1 MDKPLWLSA
10 ADSPQNLPSA
20 RAALAEPNG
29 LLAVGGSLAP
39 EWLLTAYVQ
48 GIFPWYEAG
57 QPILWWS
64 PDPRAVLLPDELHVP
79 RRLQRTRRNSAVRI
93 SADTEFSAVIAA
105 CAAPRRY
112 TAETWITPAMRD
124 AYLTMHTLGWAHS
137 FEAWLDG
144 DLIGGLYGIA
154 IGKVFFGE
162 SMFSRRTDS
171 SKIALVSCVEYLRD
185 RGFGLVD
192 CQVWSPHLRTF
203 GAQKMPR
210 DQFLSQLERLC
221 TPAGRPRS
229 WQADYADYA
238 CKQAQSEPTAPRRE

>member
-10 ADSPQNLPSA
+10 TDSPQNLPPA
-20 RAALAEPNG
+20 CAALAEPNG
-29 LLAVGGSLAP
+29 LLAVGGSLEP

-64 PDPRAVLLPDELHVP
+64 PDPRAVVRPGELHVS
-79 RRLQRTRRNSAVRI
+79 RRLQRTRRNSAVRMT
-93 SADTEFSAVIAA
+93 ADTEFAAVITA

-112 TAETWITPAMRD
+112 TAETWITPEILD
-124 AYLTMHTLGWAHS
+124 AYVAMHALGWAHS

-144 DLIGGLYGIA
+144 ELIGGLYGIA

-162 SMFSRRTDS
+162 SMFSRQTDA
-171 SKIALVSCVEYLRD
+171 SKLAFVSCVEYLRD
-185 RGFGLVD
+185 RGFGLID

-203 GAQKMPR
+203 GARRIPR
-210 DQFLSQLERLC
+210 DAFLSLLTCLC
-221 TPAGRPRS
+221 TLPGRPHS
-229 WQADYADYA
+229 WQADYDHYVGERAHSQHGSQQRA
-238 CKQAQSEPTAPRRE
+238 